1 MDGVGARLH
10 VEVDAMTM
18 TDKGHD
24 EVHQVDRTC
33 TVSTDVVSRVSSIK
47 FFIPFSQFGCMGV
60 QCNSHPHPHAPT
72 RPASVKIRVI
82 ALDKS

>member
-1 MDGVGARLH
+1 MWKMD
-10 VEVDAMTM
+10 D
-18 TDKGHD
+18 D
-24 EVHQVDRTC
+24 EDMRIEVDRTRDTSC
-33 TVSTDVVSRVSSIK
+33 SVTSIQVLHT
-47 FFIPFSQFGCMGV
+47 FSQFGCMGV